1 MQQICRERPVRKQ
14 CLEHALTYEVRSP
27 RPPQYGIFGGLTPTE
42 RREPGKRVYIAG
54 PISGSEFFRIHFS
67 CVALS
72 LIFRGFEPVNPA
84 AIDFGPDESKNAS
97 WEDYMR
103 VCLPMLATCDYIFL
117 LSGWEKSRGARLEKQ
132 IADALGIKEVP
143 TSSK

>member
-1 MQQICRERPVRKQ
+1 MTKYAIHDPD
-14 CLEHALTYEVRSP
+14 P
-27 RPPQYGIFGGLTPTE
+27 RPYHE
-42 RREPGKRVYIAG
+42 RHKPGKRVYIAG

-72 LIFRGFEPVNPA
+72 LTFRGFEPVNPA

-97 WEDYMR
+97 REDYMR
-103 VCLPMLATCDYIFL
+103 ACLPMLATCDYIFL

-132 IADALGIKEVP
+132 IADALGIREWP
-143 TSSK
+143 PSSQ